1 VLGLGIA
8 QFTEFGGADRHFFGQ
23 CFDRGAQ
30 GPYHARAM
38 GNPLRDRRPLAEL
51 AGQGQVIEITEKI
64 GDFERLAGI
73 VERDLAALDPDK
85 LPRDWRDSAVI
96 GRLVFGF
103 KDAQQQVPVLEGEV
117 AVTVDAVCQRCLE
130 PFQLNLRSELR
141 WLPVTSGD
149 SAFADDDFEVWEL
162 GDEAVCPADI
172 VEESLIMAMPFS
184 ARHETGGTCKKIDTE
199 ASDASQTT
207 RPFAALKSQLDKSR

>member
-1 VLGLGIA
+1 M
-8 QFTEFGGADRHFFGQ
+8 DRHFFGQ
-23 CFDRGAQ
+23 CFDSGAP

-85 LPRDWRDSAVI
+85 LPRDWRDSAVT

-103 KDAQQQVPVLEGEV
+103 MDAQRRVVVLEGEV
-117 AVTVDAVCQRCLE
+117 AATVDAVCQRCLE
-130 PFQLNLRSELR
+130 PFRLILHSELR
-141 WLPVTSGD
+141 LLPAMSGD
-149 SAFADDDFEVWEL
+149 SALADDAFDAWEL
-162 GDEAVCPADI
+162 DDDTVCPADI
-172 VEESLIMAMPFS
+172 VEESLIMAMPLAAMHDSGEACGKF
-184 ARHETGGTCKKIDTE
+184 DTE
-199 ASDASQTT
+199 ASDASPTT
-207 RPFAALKSQLDKSR
+207 RPFATLKSQLDENG

>member
-1 VLGLGIA
+1 
-8 QFTEFGGADRHFFGQ
+8 
-23 CFDRGAQ
+23 
-30 GPYHARAM
+30 M

-51 AGQGQVIEITEKI
+51 AGQGQVIEITANV

-73 VERDLAALDPDK
+73 VEKDLAALDPDK
-85 LPRDWRDSAVI
+85 LPRDWRDSAVT

-103 KDAQQQVPVLEGEV
+103 MDAQQQVPVLEGEV
-117 AVTVDAVCQRCLE
+117 ALTVDAVCQRCLE
-130 PFQLNLRSELR
+130 PFRLVLRSELR
-141 WLPVTSGD
+141 WLPVTSGV

-162 GDEAVCPADI
+162 EDETVCPADI

-184 ARHETGGTCKKIDTE
+184 ARHDPGETCKKFDTE

-207 RPFAALKSQLDKSR
+207 RPFAALKSQLDESK